1 MTTRNTIE
9 EYFRALSNGDRWQA
23 FLAEG
28 MAFTS
33 HTSPKKQVT
42 GRSAYVESTKG
53 FYSMIESLELR
64 RLIIDGNR
72 ACALTR
78 YQLQPPG
85 GEPFSCDVAELFT
98 VKDRVIDSFEIYF
111 DSAPFSA

>member
-1 MTTRNTIE
+1 
-9 EYFRALSNGDRWQA
+9 
-23 FLAEG
+23 

-42 GRSAYVESTKG
+42 GRGAYVESTKG
-53 FYSMIESLELR
+53 FYSMIEGVELR

-98 VKDRVIDSFEIYF
+98 VKDHVIDSFEIYF